1 LLILIFCIMISL
13 IATITFKGIGLI
25 NVFKTMM
32 TLIYPQLF
40 FAVLFVMSVYP
51 DERIGR
57 MMIVLTSAMAVA
69 TDTFAYF
76 SGALFGKRKLIPS
89 VSPKKTVAGAS
100 GGVAGTVAVSILIG
114 LFLQDA
120 MKTAIGLCHFI
131 ILGVVLSVL
140 AQFGDL
146 AASMF
151 KRHFNVKD
159 FGNIIPGHGGIMDRM
174 DSVLFICPAVYAYF
188 MVFIV

>member
-1 LLILIFCIMISL
+1 
-13 IATITFKGIGLI
+13 
-25 NVFKTMM
+25 
-32 TLIYPQLF
+32 
-40 FAVLFVMSVYP
+40 
-51 DERIGR
+51 
-57 MMIVLTSAMAVA
+57 
-69 TDTFAYF
+69 
-76 SGALFGKRKLIPS
+76 
-89 VSPKKTVAGAS
+89 
-100 GGVAGTVAVSILIG
+100 
-114 LFLQDA
+114 